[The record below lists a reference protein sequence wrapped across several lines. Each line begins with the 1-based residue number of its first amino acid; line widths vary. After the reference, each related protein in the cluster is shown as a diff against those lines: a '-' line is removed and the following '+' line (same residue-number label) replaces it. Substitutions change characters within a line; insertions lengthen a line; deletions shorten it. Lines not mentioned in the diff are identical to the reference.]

1 MEQLLNTL
9 VSSLLSIYLPIS
21 EVGSRIAISLA
32 ISGILTNLLRTI
44 TTYFWDPDVLIYWN
58 KKMTFVNIGPDNPL
72 SEKILKYVY
81 EKYNK
86 DIHSYKVINDIGKN
100 KFVAT
105 KFKSTML
112 KDQYTHKGTTYDINI
127 SLEKPQ
133 PNQNQNSKPKSNNQ
147 PHEPIN
153 INIKSIASVQIIEHY
168 FNDIIFKTNT
178 NTYNKVSIFRTEIST
193 KKENRSIKWKS
204 SVVKLS
210 KTIKNTIVSDSVKKH
225 FYDDVDNFMQT
236 EQTYLD
242 RGLPYKRGYLLY
254 GIPGCGK
261 TSLIK
266 AIANQYK
273 IPIFI
278 IDMSIIKDNSE
289 LIHITNDISSHLVED
304 QKYLVVFEDIDR
316 SKMFKGWAYGDDK
329 VTMDCF
335 LNVLDGVDEYHGR
348 ITILTSNDIEKVN
361 KHKALMRPGR
371 IDTIV
376 ELTECTIP
384 QISQILNFY
393 FSTSNPS
400 TYHLDEAIVITP
412 AQLIQLI
419 LSVNDIDKILYVLN
433 TNKNFS
439 KIQMEKVNSIY
450 HAPISTSSSSS
461 TTTDDVEETEEV
473 YDPDQHFINKL
484 KQMERTRTTYDL
496 RITQLKETMN
506 TVPKDKIA
514 HDKCI
519 LNKQSLELR
528 IIECHRTIEM
538 RKHKRSMRDEN
549 ETSRRRSRMRRSIL
563 ADD

>member
-193 KKENRSIKWKS
+193 KKENRS
-204 SVVKLS
+204 
-210 KTIKNTIVSDSVKKH
+210 
-225 FYDDVDNFMQT
+225 
-236 EQTYLD
+236 
-242 RGLPYKRGYLLY
+242 
-254 GIPGCGK
+254 
-261 TSLIK
+261 
-266 AIANQYK
+266 
-273 IPIFI
+273 
-278 IDMSIIKDNSE
+278 
-289 LIHITNDISSHLVED
+289 
-304 QKYLVVFEDIDR
+304 
-316 SKMFKGWAYGDDK
+316 
-329 VTMDCF
+329 
-335 LNVLDGVDEYHGR
+335 
-348 ITILTSNDIEKVN
+348 
-361 KHKALMRPGR
+361 
-371 IDTIV
+371 
-376 ELTECTIP
+376 
-384 QISQILNFY
+384 
-393 FSTSNPS
+393 
-400 TYHLDEAIVITP
+400 
-412 AQLIQLI
+412 
-419 LSVNDIDKILYVLN
+419 
-433 TNKNFS
+433 
-439 KIQMEKVNSIY
+439 
-450 HAPISTSSSSS
+450 
-461 TTTDDVEETEEV
+461 
-473 YDPDQHFINKL
+473 
-484 KQMERTRTTYDL
+484 
-496 RITQLKETMN
+496 
-506 TVPKDKIA
+506 
-514 HDKCI
+514 
-519 LNKQSLELR
+519 
-528 IIECHRTIEM
+528 
-538 RKHKRSMRDEN
+538 
-549 ETSRRRSRMRRSIL
+549 
-563 ADD
+563 